1 MIFSISAVAC
11 LIAHDLSGIDGLLAV
26 GLAFAVLGI
35 IECINKL

>member
-35 IECINKL
+35 IECIHNV